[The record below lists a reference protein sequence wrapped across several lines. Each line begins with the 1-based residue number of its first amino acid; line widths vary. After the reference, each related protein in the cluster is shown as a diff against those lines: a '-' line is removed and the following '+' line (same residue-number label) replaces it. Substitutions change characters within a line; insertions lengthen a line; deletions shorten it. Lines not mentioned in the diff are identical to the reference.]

1 MTSATDAERA
11 AAEAEAAAHARK
23 TSPRSDLRQ
32 SLGWIALGIATTIG
46 SLRMD
51 RLEKQDINP
60 YTVPGLLPGLLG
72 AAIVFFGA
80 LMLFRSWRRLAKAP
94 HERRS
99 AAPKALA
106 PQCEARRYSDAWHPR
121 TEADRAEARRM
132 WTVLALCIGFAGGLV
147 GHGLPFWAAAAAFV
161 TVTIGLLQFAERS
174 AKNQRLRGLAF
185 ALAVG
190 LGAGIVIT
198 LVFQE
203 FFLVRLP

>member
-11 AAEAEAAAHARK
+11 ATQAEAAAHVRK

-72 AAIVFFGA
+72 VAIVFFGL
-80 LMLFRSWRRLAKAP
+80 LMLYRSWRRLARTP
-94 HERRS
+94 HV
-99 AAPKALA
+99 P
-106 PQCEARRYSDAWHPR
+106 HVR
-121 TEADRAEARRM
+121 TEADHAEARRM

-147 GHGLPFWAAAAAFV
+147 GRGLPFWAAAAVFV

>member
-1 MTSATDAERA
+1 VTPDTAHSAERA
-11 AAEAEAAAHARK
+11 AAEAEAAAHTRK
-23 TSPRSDLRQ
+23 TSPRADLWQ

-51 RLEKQDINP
+51 RLERQDINP

-72 AAIVFFGA
+72 VAIVFFGL
-80 LMLFRSWRRLAKAP
+80 LMLYRSWRRLAKAP
-94 HERRS
+94 HV
-99 AAPKALA
+99 AHA
-106 PQCEARRYSDAWHPR
+106 R
-121 TEADRAEARRM
+121 TEEDRAEMRRM

-147 GHGLPFWAAAAAFV
+147 GHGLPFWLAAAIFV
-161 TVTIGLLQFAERS
+161 TVTIGLLQFAQRT

-190 LGAGIVIT
+190 LGAGVIIT

>member
-11 AAEAEAAAHARK
+11 ATQAEAAAHVRK

-60 YTVPGLLPGLLG
+60 YTVPGLLGV
-72 AAIVFFGA
+72 AIVFFGL
-80 LMLFRSWRRLAKAP
+80 LMLYRSWRRLARTP
-94 HERRS
+94 HV
-99 AAPKALA
+99 P
-106 PQCEARRYSDAWHPR
+106 HVR

-147 GHGLPFWAAAAAFV
+147 GRGLPFWAAAAVFV

>member
-1 MTSATDAERA
+1 VTSAADAERA
-11 AAEAEAAAHARK
+11 ATEAEAAAHARK
-23 TSPRSDLRQ
+23 TSPRADLWQ

-80 LMLFRSWRRLAKAP
+80 LMLFRSWRRLARAP
-94 HERRS
+94 HLAHS
-99 AAPKALA
+99 PTAAGG
-106 PQCEARRYSDAWHPR
+106 
-121 TEADRAEARRM
+121 AEARRM
-132 WTVLALCIGFAGGLV
+132 WTVLALCVGFAAGLV
-147 GHGLPFWAAAAAFV
+147 GHGLPFWAAAAVFV

>member
-1 MTSATDAERA
+1 VTSATDAERA
-11 AAEAEAAAHARK
+11 ATQAEAAAHVRK

-72 AAIVFFGA
+72 VAIVFFGL
-80 LMLFRSWRRLAKAP
+80 LMLYRSWRRLARTP
-94 HERRS
+94 HV
-99 AAPKALA
+99 P
-106 PQCEARRYSDAWHPR
+106 HVR
-121 TEADRAEARRM
+121 TEADSAEARRM

-147 GHGLPFWAAAAAFV
+147 GRGLPFWAAAAVFV

>member
-1 MTSATDAERA
+1 MTTPTDAERA
-11 AAEAEAAAHARK
+11 AAEAEAEAAAHARK
-23 TSPRSDLRQ
+23 VSPRADLWQ
-32 SLGWIALGIATTIG
+32 SLGWIVLGIATTIG
-46 SLRMD
+46 ALRMD

-72 AAIVFFGA
+72 AAIVFFGG
-80 LMLFRSWRRLAKAP
+80 LMLFRSWRRLAKTP
-94 HERRS
+94 HL
-99 AAPKALA
+99 P
-106 PQCEARRYSDAWHPR
+106 HPR

-132 WTVLALCIGFAGGLV
+132 WTVLALCIGFAAGLV
-147 GHGLPFWAAAAAFV
+147 GHGLPFWAAAAVFV

-174 AKNQRLRGLAF
+174 AKNQRVRGLAF

>member
-1 MTSATDAERA
+1 VTSATDAERA
-11 AAEAEAAAHARK
+11 ATQAEAAAHVRK

-72 AAIVFFGA
+72 VAIVFFGL
-80 LMLFRSWRRLAKAP
+80 LMLYRSWRRLARTP
-94 HERRS
+94 HV
-99 AAPKALA
+99 P
-106 PQCEARRYSDAWHPR
+106 HVR

-147 GHGLPFWAAAAAFV
+147 GRGLPFWAAAAVFV

>member
-11 AAEAEAAAHARK
+11 ATQAEAAAHVRK

-72 AAIVFFGA
+72 LAIVFFGL
-80 LMLFRSWRRLAKAP
+80 LMLYRSWRRLARTP
-94 HERRS
+94 HV
-99 AAPKALA
+99 P
-106 PQCEARRYSDAWHPR
+106 HVR

-147 GHGLPFWAAAAAFV
+147 GRGLPFWAAAAVFV

>member
-1 MTSATDAERA
+1 MSSAAHTPTQAGT
-11 AAEAEAAAHARK
+11 AAELEAAAAAAAAHERK
-23 TSPRSDLRQ
+23 TSPRADLWQ
-32 SLGWIALGIATTIG
+32 ALGWIVFGIATTLG
-46 SLRMD
+46 ALRMD

-60 YTVPGLLPGLLG
+60 YTVPGLLPGFLG
-72 AAIVFFGA
+72 GAIVFFGL
-80 LMLFRSWRRLAKAP
+80 LMLWRSWRRLAKHP
-94 HERRS
+94 HV
-99 AAPKALA
+99 PHL
-106 PQCEARRYSDAWHPR
+106 R
-121 TEADRAEARRM
+121 TAADRAETKRM
-132 WTVLALCIGFAGGLV
+132 WTVLALCIGFALGLV

-161 TVTIGLLQFAERS
+161 TVTISLLQFAERG